1 MTTAKKAPS
10 ATQAAK
16 TQKNLPSLVDQIE
29 EAWHTT
35 SDEAKK
41 AAMIAVAKRVEAL
54 EQQ

>member
-1 MTTAKKAPS
+1 MTLPKKAT
-10 ATQAAK
+10 AAAK
-16 TQKNLPSLVDQIE
+16 PKKDQPSLVELIE

-41 AAMIAVAKRVEAL
+41 DALIAVAKRVEAL